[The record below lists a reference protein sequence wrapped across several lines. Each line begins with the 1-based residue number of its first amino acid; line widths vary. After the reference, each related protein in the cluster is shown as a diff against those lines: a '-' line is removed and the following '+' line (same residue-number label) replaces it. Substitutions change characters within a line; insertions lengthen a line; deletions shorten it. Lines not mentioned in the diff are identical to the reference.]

1 MFLLKYTYLLY
12 HLQYLRFVFKA
23 APISTFILTMEKM
36 TTCTQCFGFMAP
48 SFIVLVQSHSSY
60 QTQQQQ
66 EVVFG
71 SAPHQTAE
79 RQS

>member
-1 MFLLKYTYLLY
+1 
-12 HLQYLRFVFKA
+12 
-23 APISTFILTMEKM
+23 M

-48 SFIVLVQSHSSY
+48 NFIVLVQSHSSY